1 MSLQYQYIVAFVNS
15 NYGNRFINSYTS
27 LFATLIITGVALFA
41 VLSRNVDYLS
51 VDSAYLGLVL
61 TWGFQVSQLLSMAFV
76 LAADLEQA
84 MNAVIRVLQYIDN
97 NPQEAEWNAPKAP
110 EKWPVQA
117 DYDIKNISY
126 KYRENLP
133 HVINSISLQI
143 APREKIGVVG
153 RTGAGKSTIALGLLR
168 IIEISEGKDKTKGK
182 ILMNDVNISEI
193 GLHQL
198 RNKCAIIPQDPVLF
212 TGSVRSNIDPFGLY
226 KQENLINV
234 LKQVQIWDQLILL
247 EQK

>member
-61 TWGFQVSQLLSMAFV
+61 TWGFQISQLLSMAFV

-168 IIEISEGKDKTKGK
+168 IIEISEGKDVSSQPPLPHPRLSPIKNLPWAYLIGRSLFLCT
-182 ILMNDVNISEI
+182 LEI
-193 GLHQL
+193 N
-198 RNKCAIIPQDPVLF
+198 RNPRSKPCAKEPAS
-212 TGSVRSNIDPFGLY
+212 T
-226 KQENLINV
+226 
-234 LKQVQIWDQLILL
+234 
-247 EQK
+247 